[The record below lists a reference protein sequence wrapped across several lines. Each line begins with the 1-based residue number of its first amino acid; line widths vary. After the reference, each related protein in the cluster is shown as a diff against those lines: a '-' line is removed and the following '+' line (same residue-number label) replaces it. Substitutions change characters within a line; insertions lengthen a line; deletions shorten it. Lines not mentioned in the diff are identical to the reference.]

1 MCVHLRPGIG
11 PGAVEAFGAGLA
23 AGVAEVAA
31 DDLCEAAVEEVEAL
45 AMLTP
50 SARLAP
56 STAEPTAV
64 PMSGL
69 VILTRFSFRWCPP
82 GAARRAGDPVRRGYW
97 LGRAG

>member
-1 MCVHLRPGIG
+1 MHLRPGIG